1 MNVILNKNVDETKL
15 KTIKTKQEKGGG
27 GVVISDLKSSLF
39 ISPSTV
45 NLTFI
50 IKI

>member
-27 GVVISDLKSSLF
+27 GVISDLKSSLF

-45 NLTFI
+45 NLTCI

>member
-27 GVVISDLKSSLF
+27 WGEVGGGGGHQ
-39 ISPSTV
+39 
-45 NLTFI
+45 
-50 IKI
+50 